1 MSAFWAAIASGAL
14 RGKEPERKGWQ
25 ITLRDDSLPHQI
37 RLSYS
42 TPPGGGTMEIA
53 VSCNCR
59 RIRHQQG
66 GAPGYEPL
74 ESRTRWEPDE
84 PIEVWRRHMA
94 AVNAA

>member
-14 RGKEPERKGWQ
+14 RDKEPERKGWK

-37 RLSYS
+37 RLSYL
-42 TPPGGGTMEIA
+42 TPAGGGTVELA

-59 RIRHQQG
+59 RVKHPQ

-94 AVNAA
+94 EVTAA